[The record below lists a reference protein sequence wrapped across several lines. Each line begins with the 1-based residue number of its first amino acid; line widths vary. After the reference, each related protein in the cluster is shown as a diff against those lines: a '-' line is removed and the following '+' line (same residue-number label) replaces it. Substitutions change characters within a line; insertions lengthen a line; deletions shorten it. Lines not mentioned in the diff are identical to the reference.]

1 MIPNILREKVPQG
14 KFSRYHSRDNIDD
27 VHRIDLTADELV
39 NALMGLADSRH
50 VCILDSCGAGHQ
62 GSHLLIAGV
71 DPVKSFEISDDEPD
85 LILDRLSEA
94 LTSDFAAIFTLSYD
108 LGLKLNNIT
117 SRHRSNEPGAFVS
130 LFRKLVIHDYDTN
143 STFLAGNESDFEE
156 LIESLASARF
166 TPNKS
171 TDLPQIRTNCVHD
184 DYLRSVEVIKE
195 FIRRGDTYQTNLTRQ
210 ITTQFQNEFDPRS
223 FFLRMRSKHPSPFS
237 AFLKRND
244 STVVSASPERFFRIA
259 NGRISVSP
267 IKGTRPRGTTSPND
281 QELRNEL
288 RLSEKD
294 RAENVMIVDLLRN
307 DLGRVCEF
315 GSVLVERLC
324 EIEEHPSLFH
334 LVSTVSGRLRQDVN
348 ITDVLRS
355 LFPCGS
361 ITGAPKIST
370 MKIIDEIEPTARGLS
385 MGTIGYRLP
394 HSFGSGEIIDTSV
407 AIRTMVI
414 QGNTAAFNV
423 GGGIVIDSDPESE
436 YSETVTKSKALL
448 DSLE

>member
-71 DPVKSFEISDDEPD
+71 DPVKSFEISNDEPD

-166 TPNKS
+166 TPNIS

-394 HSFGSGEIIDTSV
+394 PSFGSGEIIDTSV

>member
-1 MIPNILREKVPQG
+1 MIPNILREKVLQG

-50 VCILDSCGAGHQ
+50 VCILDSCGIGHQ

-85 LILDRLSEA
+85 LILDRLSDA

-143 STFLAGNESDFEE
+143 STFLTGGETDSQE
-156 LIESLASARF
+156 LIDSLVSARF
-166 TPNKS
+166 TPKKS
-171 TDLPQIRTNCVHD
+171 TDLPQIRTNYVHD

-267 IKGTRPRGTTSPND
+267 IKGTRPRGTTFPID

-315 GSVLVERLC
+315 GSVSLERLC

-394 HSFGSGEIIDTSV
+394 HSFGLGETIDTSV

-423 GGGIVIDSDPESE
+423 GGGIVIDSNPESE

>member
-1 MIPNILREKVPQG
+1 M
-14 KFSRYHSRDNIDD
+14 
-27 VHRIDLTADELV
+27 HRIDLTADELV

-71 DPVKSFEISDDEPD
+71 DPVESFEISDDEPD

-143 STFLAGNESDFEE
+143 STFLTGFESDSQKVIDN
-156 LIESLASARF
+156 LVSARF
-166 TPNKS
+166 TPNRS
-171 TDLPQIRTNCVHD
+171 TDLPQIRTNYSREKHI
-184 DYLRSVEVIKE
+184 RSVEVIKE

-210 ITTQFQNEFDPRS
+210 ITTQFQNKFDPRS
-223 FFLRMRSKHPSPFS
+223 FFQRMRSKHPSPFS

-259 NGRISVSP
+259 NGRITVSP
-267 IKGTRPRGTTSPND
+267 IKGTRPRGTTFPHD

-370 MKIIDEIEPTARGLS
+370 MKIIDEIEATARGLS
-385 MGTIGYRLP
+385 MGTIGYQNTTP
-394 HSFGSGEIIDTSV
+394 CIIV
-407 AIRTMVI
+407 
-414 QGNTAAFNV
+414 
-423 GGGIVIDSDPESE
+423 
-436 YSETVTKSKALL
+436 
-448 DSLE
+448 